1 MESYASVKEP
11 LAVFDGAAR
20 PEAAGKGWGKVILK
34 SLPPVRKTCSLAE
47 VARFFA
53 EDPREGR

>member
-1 MESYASVKEP
+1 MALLDPRV
-11 LAVFDGAAR
+11 ADN
-20 PEAAGKGWGKVILK
+20 GWGKVILK
-34 SLPPVRKTCSLAE
+34 SLPPVRGTGSLAE

>member
-1 MESYASVKEP
+1 MRR
-11 LAVFDGAAR
+11 AADR
-20 PEAAGKGWGKVILK
+20 GVVALLDPRMAGKGWGKVILK
-34 SLPPVRKTCSLAE
+34 SLPPVRRTYSLAE